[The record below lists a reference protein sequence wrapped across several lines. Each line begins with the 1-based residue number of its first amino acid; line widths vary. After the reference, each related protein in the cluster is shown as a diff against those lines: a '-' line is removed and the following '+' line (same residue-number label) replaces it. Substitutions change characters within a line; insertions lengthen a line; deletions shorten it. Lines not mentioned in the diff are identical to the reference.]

1 MSSIKDGWQLC
12 SSKNVRQSQPPIPG
26 LCILQDSSKYTNHN
40 GFYNNCHSRGSVDSF
55 DFVIIIIIII
65 IIIIKLL
72 LLSGF
77 KPGRTI
83 APIPHCNWNCPLKK
97 RPRGQ
102 FVTPQNLGKKLERK
116 HTWVKRFSSVQN
128 YCKLK
133 QNVESIFYRT
143 FKVHPKVTFQ
153 SRPTEHVHLMLNQA
167 WWMHLA
173 IFNMSHRKRFR
184 TLESF
189 FAPNQSQSESEKHDT
204 EEEQCINQ
212 EEMDEDRRK
221 PKKSLTFQ
229 KTWLRDH
236 TCAMKR
242 RRTSASN

>member
-12 SSKNVRQSQPPIPG
+12 TSKNVRQSQPPIPG
-26 LCILQDSSKYTNHN
+26 LCVLQDSSKYTNHN

-65 IIIIKLL
+65 FIIRVWARPHHCANPALQLKL
-72 LLSGF
+72 S
-77 KPGRTI
+77 
-83 APIPHCNWNCPLKK
+83 LKK
-97 RPRGQ
+97 TAKGTICP
-102 FVTPQNLGKKLERK
+102 PQNLGKKLERK
-116 HTWVKRFSSVQN
+116 HTWSKRFSLVQN
-128 YCKLK
+128 YCKVK
-133 QNVESIFYRT
+133 QNVESIFYCT

-153 SRPTEHVHLMLNQA
+153 SRPTEHIHLMLNQT

-173 IFNMSHRKRFR
+173 IFNMSHRKRVR

-189 FAPNQSQSESEKHDT
+189 FALNRSQSESEKHDT

-212 EEMDEDRRK
+212 KEMDEDWRK
-221 PKKSLTFQ
+221 PKKSQTFQ

-236 TCAMKR
+236 TWLCYEKEAYVCQ
-242 RRTSASN
+242 